1 MKHDPRSPF
10 NALCTYIQSRSM
22 TTRMEIKQVEKY
34 LIPSFRIAV
43 CQSSEVSKSD
53 RNVMIRKIEADLK
66 EFDLQSVSSERRS
79 LYTIMQRPLPKID
92 PETETE
98 LKALDPLFKQ

>member
-1 MKHDPRSPF
+1 
-10 NALCTYIQSRSM
+10 
-22 TTRMEIKQVEKY
+22 
-34 LIPSFRIAV
+34 
-43 CQSSEVSKSD
+43 
-53 RNVMIRKIEADLK
+53 MIRKIEADLK